1 MGRLCLWQCFLLEKP
16 PKDSQYFDEV
26 DERSKCH
33 WIILEM
39 PRLHFVLL
47 CGPGDH
53 GISFD
58 QLIKG
63 PVEWGPK
70 DFCALTGDQLTGRV
84 NEKFLY
90 SSSIVRRGGLFKN
103 L

>member
-1 MGRLCLWQCFLLEKP
+1 MGPLCLWQCFLLEKP

-26 DERSKCH
+26 DERTKCH
-33 WIILEM
+33 WIMLVAYLKQM
-39 PRLHFVLL
+39 PWLHFVLL

-63 PVEWGPK
+63 PVDWGPK
-70 DFCALTGDQLTGRV
+70 EF
-84 NEKFLY
+84 
-90 SSSIVRRGGLFKN
+90 VRR
-103 L
+103 